1 MRTPVLIGTVT
12 AALIGAAA
20 VPIYVNYARDI
31 GAARA
36 RIATGS
42 SVIETSRG
50 AIEYADIG
58 SGPVVLSI
66 HGTGGGFD
74 QGLLLAKQLGIDP
87 ASYRIIA
94 PSRYGYLRTP
104 MPNSDTTPIAEADAH
119 ASLLDALGIRVKVI
133 VAGASAGALSATQF
147 AIRYPDRVAVLI
159 LTVPA
164 NWAPPSE
171 LDSSKA
177 EVGGNSFIM
186 DVVLRSDFLMWAF
199 MKVAGSD
206 MAAFIGVPKELQQNL
221 SVEDKTNI
229 AETLN
234 GILPVSQRYRGI
246 LKEAANHAARQR
258 DPVERIQAPTL
269 IVDARDMGT
278 FAGAKYTTEHISNAQ
293 LVAYERGGHLLIG
306 HGPDTRAAIRDFL
319 NHAHATVGV

>member
-1 MRTPVLIGTVT
+1 MRTPVVIGAIT
-12 AALIGAAA
+12 ALAVGAAA
-20 VPIYVNYARDI
+20 PVYAMYSTDI
-31 GAARA
+31 RAARA
-36 RIATGS
+36 RIAIGS
-42 SVIETSRG
+42 NVVQTRSG
-50 AIEYADIG
+50 PIEYAHVG
-58 SGPVVLSI
+58 QGPIFLSI

-74 QGLLLAKQLGIDP
+74 QGLLLAEQLGIDP
-87 ASYRIIA
+87 ASYRIVA

-104 MPNSDTTPIAEADAH
+104 MPNGDTTPAAEADAH
-119 ASLLDALGIRVKVI
+119 ASLLDALDILDKVI

-147 AIRYPDRVAVLI
+147 AIRYPERVSMLI

-171 LDSSKA
+171 LDPSKA

-199 MKVAGSD
+199 MKLAGSE

-221 SVEDKTNI
+221 LPEDRTNI

-234 GILPVSQRYRGI
+234 GILPVSLRYRGI

-269 IVDARDMGT
+269 VVDAMDMAT
-278 FAGAKYTTEHISNAQ
+278 FAGAKYTADHIPNAQ

-306 HGPDTRAAIRDFL
+306 HGAEARAAVRDFL
-319 NHAHATVGV
+319 NHDHARAEV